1 MMEQTNLIVELTE
14 VNKYFGENH
23 VIKNFDLGVQPQ
35 EFVAIVG
42 PSGTGKSTILNIIGL
57 LIKADSGTVRLFGE
71 LAPSINSGKGRI
83 LLRNKISY
91 LFQNAALIDQAS
103 VLANLKLSQSYSRNS
118 KIQKELE
125 RREALDEVGL
135 TAELN
140 QKVYELSGGEQQRLA
155 LAQILLKPNSLILAD
170 EPTGSLDD
178 SNRDVVLEILE
189 RLHRRGKTLIVVTHD
204 PVVYQRADRIIEL
217 GN

>member
-1 MMEQTNLIVELTE
+1 

-23 VIKNFDLGVQPQ
+23 VIKDFDLGVQPQ

-42 PSGTGKSTILNIIGL
+42 PSGIGKSTILNIIGL

-71 LAPSINSGKGRI
+71 LAPSINSGKGRL

-118 KIQKELE
+118 KFQKELE

-155 LAQILLKPNSLILAD
+155 LAQILLKPNCLILAD

-217 GN
+217 GS